1 MLQSFAILLVFQL
14 AGEAG
19 TQLLD
24 LAVPGPVVGMALLF
38 AAIALKPGL
47 GYALRATTGGLLQH
61 LSVLFVPAGVG
72 VMLHAGRIREEWLA
86 IVVAVVLGAVVTLTV
101 TALTIR
107 ALAERA
113 PLPDPEPEEE

>member
-1 MLQSFAILLVFQL
+1 MLQSFAVLLVFQL

-19 TQLLD
+19 TQALD

-38 AAIALKPGL
+38 TAIALRPGI
-47 GYALRATTGGLLQH
+47 GHALRATAGGLLQH

-72 VMLHAGRIREEWLA
+72 VMLHAARIREEWLA
-86 IVVAVVLGAVVTLTV
+86 IVLAVVIGAIVTLAV

-107 ALAERA
+107 ALADRVPAKPVEA
-113 PLPDPEPEEE
+113 VEE

>member
-1 MLQSFAILLVFQL
+1 MVLQSFAVLLMFQL
-14 AGEAG
+14 IGEAI
-19 TQLLD
+19 TQVLR

-38 AAIALKPGL
+38 AAIAIRPGL
-47 GYALRATTGGLLQH
+47 GHALRATTGGLLQH

-86 IVVAVVLGAVVTLTV
+86 IVAAVVLGAVVTLAV

-107 ALAERA
+107 MLAERE
-113 PLPDPEPEEE
+113 PLKQAEEE

>member
-1 MLQSFAILLVFQL
+1 MLQCFAILLVFQL
-14 AGEAG
+14 AGEAV
-19 TQLLD
+19 TQLLG

-38 AAIALKPGL
+38 AAIALRPGL
-47 GYALRATTGGLLQH
+47 GHSLRAAAGGLLQH

-86 IVVAVVLGAVVTLTV
+86 IVVAVMLGAVVTLAV

-107 ALAERA
+107 ALADRQRITEA
-113 PLPDPEPEEE
+113 EEE

>member
-1 MLQSFAILLVFQL
+1 MLQSFAIVLLFQL

-38 AAIALKPGL
+38 AAIALRPGL
-47 GYALRATTGGLLQH
+47 GYTLRATTGGLLQH

-72 VMLHAGRIREEWLA
+72 VMLHASRLADEWLA
-86 IVVAVVLGAVVTLTV
+86 IAVALLVSTV
-101 TALTIR
+101 AAIAAAALTMR
-107 ALAERA
+107 ALMPRGSKS
-113 PLPDPEPEEE
+113 DPPEDAR

>member
-24 LAVPGPVVGMALLF
+24 IAVPGPVVGMALLF
-38 AAIALKPGL
+38 AAIALRPGL
-47 GYALRATTGGLLQH
+47 GYVLRATTGGLLQH

-72 VMLHAGRIREEWLA
+72 VMLHAGRIRAEWLA
-86 IVVAVVLGAVVTLTV
+86 IVVAVVLGAVVTLAV

-107 ALAERA
+107 ALAERS
-113 PLPDPEPEEE
+113 PLPDAEPEDE